1 MSVQPDVIL
10 AACPVCGDLTVKIDH
25 IQKCVDELKRKAE
38 KSPKVFIKALIAPGC
53 HVAQIL
59 NENQEEL
66 EVWLECADGARMIR
80 KLPHGV
86 SVYL

>member
-1 MSVQPDVIL
+1 MIQPDVVL
-10 AACPVCGDLTVKIDH
+10 AACPVCGDPTVKLDH
-25 IQKCVDELKRKAE
+25 LHKCVDELKRKAGR
-38 KSPKVFIKALIAPGC
+38 SSKVFVKALIAPGC

-59 NENQEEL
+59 NENKEEL

-80 KLPHGV
+80 KLPPGA